1 MPALLNSTFL
11 LTRRRWLVILLGL
24 LCLILAH
31 GAALIFRVQP
41 AISLWFP
48 PSGVAIAL
56 TLWFGP
62 MGAVL
67 TGVASLLMAPLWGM
81 DGWFR
86 LVGLVDA
93 IEPLVAWFLYRHRW
107 QGLLSLQRIRD
118 ASGFILSAPV
128 TASMTSALLG
138 SLVLVSLGKMPESN
152 LVQSIAHWWLG
163 NALGTLAIAPTA
175 LLVLTPFLQRWGWL
189 PPTEQLTALSLHS
202 CRGLRG
208 EVYAIL
214 VFCVGTAAITVS
226 SSNGVNFEFQQFSFL
241 SFIPIVWAATRFGVT
256 AAMLTSTFCLLA
268 TLLAYVFAYPTAIS
282 SPHFP
287 IAPEVLYIHKLSLL
301 VQCAVALL
309 VGATITERTEM
320 QEVLATERVQLV
332 EHQVRAQVSEQLA
345 QLNQSLTQANARLR
359 RIVDSN
365 IIGVFFGDLRGNI
378 NDANDAFLEIVG
390 YTREDLYSGQVCWF
404 EMTPPEYDT
413 RTQQAVEE
421 LIERG
426 VCVPFEKE
434 LIRKDGSRVCVL
446 LAGALFEES
455 KEQGVCYVF
464 DLSEQ
469 KLTEAALRESEHRYS
484 TLAKVSRVGLFHS
497 DVRGNCSY
505 TNERWNEIAGMTS
518 TQALG
523 KGWASAIHPEDRQ
536 HIATQWEEAT
546 QNCVL
551 FQSEYRFRRPDG
563 LVTWVL
569 GQAAPYFG
577 SNGEVVGYVGTITDI
592 SDRKQAELERQQLLL
607 REQEARKN
615 AESAS
620 RMKDEFLAIVSHE
633 LRSPL
638 NAILGWSRLL
648 RTRQFD
654 PVKTNQALEAIER
667 NAQAQAQLIEDLL
680 DISRIIRGKVRL
692 YAHPTNLVQAI
703 EAALDTIRPTA
714 DNKKIQLETNLDLSV
729 GLVSGDSDR
738 LQQIIWNLL
747 SNAVKFTPEGG
758 RVEVRLERVG
768 TRAQIKV
775 IDTGKGINPDF
786 LPYVFDRFRQADS
799 TTTRVSGGLGLGLA
813 IVRNLVE
820 LHGGTIQAESK
831 GEGQGARFIVQLPLI
846 PNSSLEPTAQGR
858 VFLENSLSLNGL
870 KVLIV
875 DDEPDTR
882 EFLVAALEQYG
893 AQASPAASADEA
905 LQLLQQFQPDVLVS
919 DIGMPVEDGFALI
932 RRVRALTP
940 EQGGQIPAAALT
952 AYVRQEDRIQALSAG
967 FQMHV
972 PKPIDPIQLIKVVA
986 NLARTSNSS

>member
-1 MPALLNSTFL
+1 MPPSLNLTFL
-11 LTRRRWLVILLGL
+11 PPRRRWLVILLGFL
-24 LCLILAH
+24 ALILSH
-31 GAALIFRVQP
+31 GMALIFRVQP
-41 AISLWFP
+41 AVSLWFP
-48 PSGVAIAL
+48 PSGVAIAF

-62 MGAVL
+62 LGAVL
-67 TGVASLLMAPLWGM
+67 TGLTSVLMAPLWGS

-86 LVGLVDA
+86 LVGLIDA
-93 IEPLVAWFLYRHRW
+93 VEPLVAWFLYRRRW
-107 QGLLSLQRIRD
+107 HGLLSLHHIQD
-118 ASGFILSAPV
+118 ATGFILTAPL
-128 TASMTSALLG
+128 TASLTSGVLG
-138 SLVLVSLGKMPESN
+138 SLALVGLGKMPLSN
-152 LVQSIAHWWLG
+152 LVQSMAHWWLG

-175 LLVLTPFLQRWGWL
+175 LVVLTPLLQRWGWL
-189 PPTEQLTALSLHS
+189 PPTAQPPAVAQHS
-202 CRGLRG
+202 CRGVRA

-214 VFCVGTAAITVS
+214 LICVGTAAITVS

-256 AAMLTSTFCLLA
+256 GAMLTSSFCLMA

-282 SPHFP
+282 SPNFP
-287 IAPEVLYIHKLSLL
+287 IEPEVLYIHKLSLL
-301 VQCAVALL
+301 VQCAVGLL
-309 VGATITERTEM
+309 VGATITERSEM
-320 QEVLATERVQLV
+320 QEVLALERVQLA
-332 EHQVRAQVSEQLA
+332 EHQVRAQLSEQLA
-345 QLNQSLTQANARLR
+345 QLNQSLSEANARLR

-365 IIGVFFGDLRGNI
+365 IIGIFFGELIGNI
-378 NDANDAFLEIVG
+378 SEANDAFLHIVG
-390 YTREDLYSGQVCWF
+390 YTREDLYAGRVSWS
-404 EMTPPEYDT
+404 EMTPPEYAT

-421 LIERG
+421 LRERR

-434 LIRKDGSRVCVL
+434 LIRKDGSSACVL
-446 LAGALFEES
+446 MAAAVFEDS
-455 KEQGVCYVF
+455 KEQGVCYVL
-464 DLSEQ
+464 DLTEQ
-469 KLTEAALRESEHRYS
+469 KQTEAALRASERRYS
-484 TLAKVSRVGLFHS
+484 TLAKVSRVGLFHTDAS
-497 DVRGNCSY
+497 GNCSY
-505 TNERWNEIAGMTS
+505 TNERWNEIAGITL
-518 TQALG
+518 TEALG
-523 KGWASAIHPEDRQ
+523 EGWVSAIHPEDRQ
-536 HIATQWEEAT
+536 RIATQWDEAT
-546 QNCVL
+546 QNHLL
-551 FQSEYRFRRPDG
+551 FECEYRFRHPDG

-577 SNGEVVGYVGTITDI
+577 TDGEVVGYVGTVTDI
-592 SDRKQAELERQQLLL
+592 NDRKQAELERQQLLL
-607 REQEARKN
+607 REQEARKH

-667 NAQAQAQLIEDLL
+667 NAQAQTQLIEDLL

-692 YAHPTNLVQAI
+692 YAQPTSLVQAI

-714 DNKKIQLETNLDLSV
+714 DNKRIQLESNLDLAI
-729 GLVSGDSDR
+729 GLVSGDPDR

-758 RVEVRLERVG
+758 RIEVRLIQVQSH
-768 TRAQIKV
+768 AQIEV
-775 IDTGKGINPDF
+775 IDTGKGIRPDF

-820 LHGGTIQAESK
+820 LHGGTIRVESQ
-831 GEGQGARFIVQLPLI
+831 GEGRGATFIVQLPLI
-846 PNSSLEPTAQGR
+846 PNSSLVPTAQGR
-858 VFLENSLSLNGL
+858 VVLDNSLSLNGL

-882 EFLVAALEQYG
+882 EFLVTALEQYG
-893 AQASPAASADEA
+893 ANVSPAASANEA
-905 LQLLQQFQPDVLVS
+905 LELLQQFKPDVLVS

-952 AYVRQEDRIQALSAG
+952 AYVREEDRLQALSAG
-967 FQMHV
+967 FQRHV
-972 PKPIDPIQLIKVVA
+972 PKPIDPIELIKVVA
-986 NLARTSNSS
+986 NLASPTQSS